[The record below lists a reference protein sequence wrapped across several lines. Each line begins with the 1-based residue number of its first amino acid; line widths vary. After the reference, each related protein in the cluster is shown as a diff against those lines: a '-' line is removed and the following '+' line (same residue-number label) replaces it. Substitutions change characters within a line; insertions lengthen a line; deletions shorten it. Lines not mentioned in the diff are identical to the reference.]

1 MLFDLSSPGR
11 KNIIRV
17 VYGVLALLFLVGFVG
32 FGIGGE
38 IGGGGIIDSITGGG
52 GSGSTAEQ
60 YEQQI
65 EDAEEKLEADPE
77 NERAL
82 ADLAQYRYLS
92 GQAQLDIDETTG
104 APRLTEEARGEFE
117 ASVAAWTDYLALKPQ
132 NPDVATAG
140 NVVQAYVFLND
151 VDGAIEAQRILAEAN
166 PSAGTYSTL
175 AYYQYAAFEF
185 EAGDRSRD
193 LALAE
198 AKPAQRKQV
207 ERQLETIREQAVKF
221 EKQQEKLPDSATGGT
236 GIDDPFGPL
245 DPSGTDPTAPPVVP

>member
-52 GSGSTAEQ
+52 GSGNTAEQ

-77 NERAL
+77 DPRAL

-92 GQAQLDIDETTG
+92 GQAQLDIDEATG
-104 APRLTEEARGEFE
+104 APSLTEEARGEFE
-117 ASVAAWTDYLALKPQ
+117 AAIDAWSRYLDTDPAK
-132 NPDVATAG
+132 PDVATAG
-140 NVVQAYVFLND
+140 QVVQAYVFLND
-151 VDGAIEAQRILAEAN
+151 AEGAARAQEILAEAN
-166 PSAGTYSTL
+166 PSTGTYSTL
-175 AYYQYAAFEF
+175 AYYRYADFDF
-185 EAGDRSRD
+185 KGGDEARD
-193 LALAE
+193 LALEE
-198 AKPAQRKQV
+198 AKPGQLDQIEKQ
-207 ERQLETIREQAVKF
+207 LASIRDSA
-221 EKQQEKLPDSATGGT
+221 EKQQKRIEKLPDAEGAGGA
-236 GIDDPFGPL
+236 GLEDPFGGLSP
-245 DPSGTDPTAPPVVP
+245 DGAVPPTAP